1 VELVERNYWWP
12 EMTKKVEKYIDRCD
26 ACQRNKNWIEAPVE
40 KLMLNTISKK
50 PWKHISANF
59 ITKLLLA
66 QGYDIILVVCD
77 QITKMAYFITTIEK
91 MSVEGLARLFQDQV

>member
-1 VELVERNYWWP
+1 
-12 EMTKKVEKYIDRCD
+12 M
-26 ACQRNKNWIEAPVE
+26 EAPVE

-50 PWKHISANF
+50 LWKHISANF